1 MQVELVDD
9 VPTAFATLLVNRTPG
24 SIALSGGST
33 ARAGYVAAA
42 RLAHDWSAT
51 EFWFGDERCVPVGD
65 ADSNEGMARSAW
77 LDRTETG
84 AVHSLATAGSDPE
97 TAAARYEQNLRAAPP
112 LDVVHL
118 GLGPDGHTAS
128 LFPDSPALAEARRW
142 VVATGDD
149 RHPHPRLTLTFPGLA
164 AARLIVVTVAGAEKR
179 DAFERVGAGDP
190 DLPAARLVVDPVLA
204 AKTRWLVDAAAAGRS
219 GIPG

>member
-9 VPTAFATLLVNRTPG
+9 VPGAFATLLVNRTPR

-33 ARAGYVAAA
+33 ARAAYVAVA
-42 RLAHDWSAT
+42 RWAHDWSAT

-65 ADSNEGMARSAW
+65 PASNEGMARSVW
-77 LDRTETG
+77 LDRTATG

-97 TAAARYEQNLRAAPP
+97 TAAVRYEQSLRNAPP
-112 LDVVHL
+112 LEVVHL

-128 LFPDSPALAEARRW
+128 LFPDSPALAETRRW
-142 VVATGDD
+142 VVASGDD

-179 DAFERVGAGDP
+179 DAFEGVGAGDP

-219 GIPG
+219 GVPG